1 MYINSVSFLD
11 ALLMSFA
18 MQKLLLFI
26 IDYTCGMMR
35 LFNKYDRLHHT
46 TIFILFKALLLY
58 IVILVVAELLISLSY
73 ALLPSK
79 MTSLI
84 DFEGERLTMS
94 GIRSFSTGAWV
105 RVVLIGPLM
114 EETAYRLWQSMKKW
128 HIALSL
134 SFLLYYLFG
143 DVFISFG
150 LKSLNYAII
159 SAILSLCIGCLFYLK
174 MNENMLKKI
183 KDNSKCYALLVLFS
197 CMLFA
202 LSHVTN
208 YMLNSQVLLFGV
220 ISSLRHL
227 VGGISF
233 AYVRINLGF
242 FCGWIAHC
250 LVNLFYCLMSTL

>member
-26 IDYTCGMMR
+26 IDYMCGMMR

-94 GIRSFSTGAWV
+94 GIRCFDRSING
-105 RVVLIGPLM
+105 R
-114 EETAYRLWQSMKKW
+114 
-128 HIALSL
+128 
-134 SFLLYYLFG
+134 
-143 DVFISFG
+143 DCISFV
-150 LKSLNYAII
+150 AIHEEVAYCI
-159 SAILSLCIGCLFYLK
+159 EFVFSSILSL
-174 MNENMLKKI
+174 
-183 KDNSKCYALLVLFS
+183 
-197 CMLFA
+197 
-202 LSHVTN
+202 
-208 YMLNSQVLLFGV
+208 
-220 ISSLRHL
+220 
-227 VGGISF
+227 
-233 AYVRINLGF
+233 
-242 FCGWIAHC
+242 W
-250 LVNLFYCLMSTL
+250 

>member
-26 IDYTCGMMR
+26 IDYMCGMMR

-134 SFLLYYLFG
+134 SFFY
-143 DVFISFG
+143 
-150 LKSLNYAII
+150 II
-159 SAILSLCIGCLFYLK
+159 SLAMYL
-174 MNENMLKKI
+174 
-183 KDNSKCYALLVLFS
+183 YLLD
-197 CMLFA
+197 
-202 LSHVTN
+202 
-208 YMLNSQVLLFGV
+208 
-220 ISSLRHL
+220 
-227 VGGISF
+227 
-233 AYVRINLGF
+233 
-242 FCGWIAHC
+242 
-250 LVNLFYCLMSTL
+250 

>member
-26 IDYTCGMMR
+26 VDYICGMMR

-58 IVILVVAELLISLSY
+58 IVILIVAELLISLSY

-84 DFEGERLTMS
+84 DFEGGRLTML
-94 GIRSFSTGAWV
+94 GIRSFSTWAWV

-128 HIALSL
+128 HIVLSL
-134 SFLLYYLFG
+134 SFFLYYLFG

-159 SAILSLCIGCLFYLK
+159 SAILSLCIGCLFYFK
-174 MNENMLKKI
+174 INENTLRKI
-183 KDNSKCYALLVLFS
+183 KNNSRHYALLVLLS
-197 CMLFA
+197 CVLFA

-208 YMLNSQVLLFGV
+208 YILDSQVLLFGM
-220 ISSLRHL
+220 ISSLRHMA
-227 VGGISF
+227 GGISF
-233 AYVRINLGF
+233 SYVRINLGF
-242 FCGWIAHC
+242 FYGLLFHSF
-250 LVNLFYCLMSTL
+250 VNLFFCLMSAL